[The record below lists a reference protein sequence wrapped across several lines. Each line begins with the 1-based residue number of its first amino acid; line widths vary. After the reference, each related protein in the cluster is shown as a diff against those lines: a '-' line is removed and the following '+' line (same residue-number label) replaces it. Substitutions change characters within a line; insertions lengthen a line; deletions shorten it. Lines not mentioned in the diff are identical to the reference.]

1 MCYLVRLLGLRRACR
16 VSYRR
21 KTPVEHHRN
30 VTAHAVPQNRM
41 DKVALG
47 TRPFRLS
54 GCQFGI
60 LFVPPGV
67 ALMLY
72 FDVITAQFWPIV
84 IATVVS
90 TVLVLVVTG
99 WSHQLTRKTNG
110 LLRK

>member
-30 VTAHAVPQNRM
+30 VTAHAVPQIRL

-60 LFVPPGV
+60 LFR
-67 ALMLY
+67 
-72 FDVITAQFWPIV
+72 
-84 IATVVS
+84 S
-90 TVLVLVVTG
+90 TRSGT
-99 WSHQLTRKTNG
+99 HA
-110 LLRK
+110 LLRCDNRTILAHRYRDSRQHRIGIGRYRMVSPVNT